1 MTTESNRNS
10 KNDFAERHQIA
21 EAQLP
26 TQQRDKNVFSALSPE
41 KMHDIIH
48 EQEVHKI
55 ELEMQNQELRR
66 IQLELEVA
74 HHQYIELY
82 HSAPVGYL
90 TIVQEN
96 NKIVQAN
103 QAAANLLGV
112 EKNLSLINQSFT
124 NFILPDDQHSYYFH
138 CQEVIKTQSQLTC
151 EIRLKQGETYFYA
164 KLHTTVFQNVEDQT
178 VHYLT
183 VISDITE
190 QKETEKLLTQ
200 RVEERTAELKTVNA
214 ELAYASCLKDEFLA
228 NMSHE
233 LRTPLNTILG
243 GAEILQEQVF
253 GSLNEQQE
261 KTVRRIEKS
270 GKQLLILITDILD
283 LSKIAARQLELF
295 VDNVS
300 VDAVCQSSL
309 QYVQEAAKNKQIKL
323 SYSFDYAIN
332 TLKADRV
339 RLKQILINLLINAIK
354 FTPEGGVVEL
364 AAQGIPEEGVL
375 ELIVSDT
382 GIGIAKEDFP
392 KLFKPFRQLDGKLNR
407 QYEGTGLG
415 LSLVL
420 SLTDMHG
427 GSVSMSSKIGQ
438 GSCFTVTLP
447 WLEETTEGSQEKRDD
462 EKRDDVKTGD
472 RHTTSLILVVDDH
485 QKTIEMLFDYLVA
498 KGYHVISAS
507 DGAEAIAQA
516 QSDSPD
522 LILMDIQM
530 SGMDG
535 LEAIKRIRADPKQA
549 STPIIALTAL
559 VIPGNKER
567 CLAAGANDYLSKPI
581 NLKQLKQKIKNLLPC
596 SPDEA

>member
-1 MTTESNRNS
+1 
-10 KNDFAERHQIA
+10 
-21 EAQLP
+21 
-26 TQQRDKNVFSALSPE
+26 
-41 KMHDIIH
+41 
-48 EQEVHKI
+48 
-55 ELEMQNQELRR
+55 MQNHELRR
-66 IQLELEVA
+66 IQQELEVA
-74 HHQYIELY
+74 HHQYLELY
-82 HSAPVGYL
+82 HSAPIGYL
-90 TIVQEN
+90 TIAQEDN
-96 NKIVQAN
+96 NQIVQAN

-112 EKNLSLINQSFT
+112 ETNLHLINQSFT
-124 NFILPDDQHSYYFH
+124 NFILPDDQDTYYFH
-138 CQEVIKTQSQLTC
+138 CQEVLKTQSQLAC
-151 EIRLKQGETYFYA
+151 KIRLKQGETYFYA
-164 KLHTTVFQNVEDQT
+164 KLHSTVFQNADSDT

-190 QKETEKLLTQ
+190 QKQTERLLTQ
-200 RVEERTAELKTVNA
+200 RVEERTAELKAVNM
-214 ELAYASCLKDEFLA
+214 ELAYASRLKNEFLA

-253 GSLNEQQE
+253 GPLNVQQE
-261 KTVRRIEKS
+261 KTARRIEKS

-332 TLKADRV
+332 TVKADRV
-339 RLKQILINLLINAIK
+339 RLKQILINLLTNAIK
-354 FTPEGGVVEL
+354 FTPQGGFVEL
-364 AAQGIPEEGVL
+364 AAQGIPEQGIL

-420 SLTDMHG
+420 WLTDMHG
-427 GSVSMSSKIGQ
+427 GSVSVSSTVGQ

-447 WLEETTEGSQEKRDD
+447 WLNDTDTNKNSQEKPD
-462 EKRDDVKTGD
+462 DDVKTGPC
-472 RHTTSLILVVDDH
+472 HPKNALILVVDDH
-485 QKTIEMLFDYLVA
+485 EKTIEMLLDYLVA
-498 KGYHVISAS
+498 NGYQVISAR
-507 DGAEAIAQA
+507 DGLQAVAQA

-535 LEAIKRIRADPKQA
+535 IEAIQRIRADPKQA

-559 VIPGNKER
+559 VMPGDKER

-581 NLKQLKQKIKNLLPC
+581 GLKQLIQKIQNLLPC
-596 SPDEA
+596 STDEA

>member
-1 MTTESNRNS
+1 
-10 KNDFAERHQIA
+10 
-21 EAQLP
+21 
-26 TQQRDKNVFSALSPE
+26 
-41 KMHDIIH
+41 
-48 EQEVHKI
+48 
-55 ELEMQNQELRR
+55 MQNHELRR
-66 IQLELEVA
+66 IQQELEVA
-74 HHQYIELY
+74 HHQYLELY
-82 HSAPVGYL
+82 HSAPIGYL
-90 TIVQEN
+90 TIAQEDN
-96 NKIVQAN
+96 NQIVQAN
-103 QAAANLLGV
+103 QAAANLLGA
-112 EKNLSLINQSFT
+112 ETNLRLINQSFT
-124 NFILPDDQHSYYFH
+124 NFILPDDQDTYYFH
-138 CQEVIKTQSQLTC
+138 CQEVLKTQSQLAC

-164 KLHTTVFQNVEDQT
+164 KLHSTVFQNADSDT

-190 QKETEKLLTQ
+190 QKQTERLLTQ
-200 RVEERTAELKTVNA
+200 RVEERTAELKAVNM
-214 ELAYASCLKDEFLA
+214 ELAYASRLKDEFLA

-253 GSLNEQQE
+253 GPLNVQQE
-261 KTVRRIEKS
+261 KMVMRIEKS
-270 GKQLLILITDILD
+270 GKQLLVLITDILD
-283 LSKIAARQLELF
+283 LSKIAARQLELL

-300 VDAVCQSSL
+300 IDAVCQSSL
-309 QYVQEAAKNKQIKL
+309 QYVQEAAKTKQIKL

-339 RLKQILINLLINAIK
+339 RLKQILINLLTNAIK
-354 FTPEGGVVEL
+354 FTPQGGFVEL
-364 AAQGIPEEGVL
+364 AAQGIPEQGIL

-427 GSVSMSSKIGQ
+427 GSVSVSSTVGQ

-447 WLEETTEGSQEKRDD
+447 WLNDTDTNKDSQEKPD
-462 EKRDDVKTGD
+462 DDVKTGPC
-472 RHTTSLILVVDDH
+472 HTKNALILVVDDH
-485 QKTIEMLFDYLVA
+485 EKTIEMLLDYLVA
-498 KGYHVISAS
+498 NGYQVISAR
-507 DGAEAIAQA
+507 DGAEAVAQA

-535 LEAIKRIRADPKQA
+535 LEAIQRIRADPKQA

-559 VIPGNKER
+559 VMPGDKER

-581 NLKQLKQKIKNLLPC
+581 GLKQLIQKIKTLLPC
-596 SPDEA
+596 PTDEA